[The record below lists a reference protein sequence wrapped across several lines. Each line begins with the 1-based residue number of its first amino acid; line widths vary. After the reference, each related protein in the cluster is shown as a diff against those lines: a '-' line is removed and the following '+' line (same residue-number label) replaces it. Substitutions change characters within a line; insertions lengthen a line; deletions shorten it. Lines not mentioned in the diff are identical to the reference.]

1 MSIKERIEK
10 VKPYFKEMQIT
21 TVNSE
26 QVIYVIVQYPK
37 NWVIDDDTEEKFDVS
52 VQKGNGEGEYYY
64 CASMDT
70 GQDAVFDAIE
80 ANINHMKEA
89 IERAQLLSAKVT
101 ELRQLFEDDSISL
114 EKLRTLHFEY
124 GEEQQ
129 PAVVFPKKKGKK
141 TTAVPTAE
149 PVAENTFMDKTAPK
163 QNQEKVSITDR
174 FETPM
179 TLDGEHFS
187 EGN

>member
-10 VKPYFKEMQIT
+10 LKPYFKEMQIT
-21 TVNSE
+21 TVENE

-80 ANINHMKEA
+80 ANILHMKEA
-89 IERAQLLSAKVT
+89 IERAQLLSSKVT
-101 ELRQLFEDDSISL
+101 ELRQIFEDDSISL

-129 PAVVFPKKKGKK
+129 PTVVFPKKKNKK
-141 TTAVPTAE
+141 TAITAPLAE
-149 PVAENTFMDKTAPK
+149 PVAENKSMDKPYSK
-163 QNQEKVSITDR
+163 KPQEKAEITDE
-174 FETPM
+174 FESPM
-179 TLDGEHFS
+179 TLDGEHFT
-187 EGN
+187 E